1 MKRGFYPRLA
11 WSGMRKNSKLYLPYT
26 IACIGMTAMFYILMH
41 LAYSPALK
49 LIPSSTSVTMTLS
62 LGSFVMGVFSL
73 LFLFYTNSFL
83 VRRRYKEFGLYNV
96 LGMNKGNISR
106 VLAWEALI
114 NALISLV
121 GGLFLG
127 IALSKLAE
135 LGLVN
140 IMGRDTD
147 LDLRISVNALEFTT
161 LFYCG
166 IFLLIYLNSLIKIR
180 RSSASELVKSENFGE
195 KPPRANWLFGLAG
208 IVILAAAYYIAV
220 SIKTPLTALS
230 LFFIAVIMV
239 IVATY
244 LIFIAGSVWI
254 CRLLQ
259 KNKRYYYKK
268 NHFVSV
274 SSMVYRMKRN
284 GAGLASICILATM
297 VLVMISS
304 TTCLYFGAEDA
315 LRDRYPRDI
324 SISASYSGLD
334 SMTDENI
341 SALRGEISAA
351 VGGAETENI
360 LDYRCASLVGSLE
373 NGILDLSEASIY
385 STAMTTYDY
394 VAEVYIVPLADY
406 NAIAGTN
413 ESLGSDEAMIYA
425 YRMDYTDKTFAV
437 DELVSF
443 RVKKVLDS
451 FPIADGSAMASIA
464 PTVFVIVPD
473 FADTVAKL
481 GGAVSSSGDEPASLS
496 WNYAF
501 DTPVSDEE
509 ETAMC
514 ERIGERLS
522 ECSETGGYR
531 YYSRESL
538 AANRAD
544 FYGMYGG
551 LFFLGIMLSIAF
563 ICAAVLIIYYK
574 QISEGYE
581 DRRRFEIMQNVGMT
595 KKEIRSS
602 INSQL
607 LTVFF
612 LPLIFAGLHL
622 GFAFPFIHKLLM
634 LFNLSNLPL
643 LIGTTAISF
652 GVFALLY
659 AVVFRVTSNAYYNIV
674 S

>member
-26 IACIGMTAMFYILMH
+26 LACIGMTAMFYILMH
-41 LAYSPALK
+41 LADSPALK
-49 LIPSSTSVTMTLS
+49 LIPSSASVTMTLS

-83 VRRRYKEFGLYNV
+83 VRRRFKEFGLYNV

-140 IMGRDTD
+140 IMGGDTD
-147 LDLRISVNALEFTT
+147 LDLRISVKALEFTVM
-161 LFYCG
+161 FFCG

-509 ETAMC
+509 EIAMC

-522 ECSETGGYR
+522 ERSETGGYR

-544 FYGMYGG
+544 FYGMFGG

>member
-26 IACIGMTAMFYILMH
+26 LACIGMTAMFYILMH
-41 LAYSPALK
+41 LAYSPALE
-49 LIPSSTSVTMTLS
+49 LLSSSGEVSTILR
-62 LGSFVMGVFSL
+62 LGSFVIGVFSL

-83 VRRRYKEFGLYNV
+83 VRRRFKEFGLYNV

-140 IMGRDTD
+140 IMGGKTD
-147 LDLRISVNALEFTT
+147 LNLRVSVNALEFTT

-522 ECSETGGYR
+522 ECSETGGYL

-544 FYGMYGG
+544 FYGMFGG

>member
-26 IACIGMTAMFYILMH
+26 LACIGMTAMFYILMH
-41 LAYSPALK
+41 LADSPALK
-49 LIPSSTSVTMTLS
+49 LIPSSASVTATLS

-83 VRRRYKEFGLYNV
+83 VRRRFKEFGLYNV

-114 NALISLV
+114 NALISLA

-140 IMGRDTD
+140 IMGGDTD
-147 LDLRISVNALEFTT
+147 LDLRISVKALEFTVM
-161 LFYCG
+161 FFCG

-208 IVILAAAYYIAV
+208 IVLLAAAYYIAV

-304 TTCLYFGAEDA
+304 TTCLYFGTEGA
-315 LRDRYPRDI
+315 LSDRYPRDI

-341 SALRGEISAA
+341 SALRSEISAA
-351 VGGAETENI
+351 VGEAGTENI
-360 LDYRCASLVGSLE
+360 LDYRCASLAGSLK
-373 NGILDLSEASIY
+373 NGVLKTDASSIY
-385 STAMTTYDY
+385 STAIATYDY
-394 VAEVYIVPLADY
+394 VAEVYIIPLSDY

-413 ESLGSDEAMIYA
+413 ESLGSGEAMIYA

-522 ECSETGGYR
+522 ECGESGGYL

-544 FYGMYGG
+544 FYGMYSG

>member
-26 IACIGMTAMFYILMH
+26 LACIGMTAMFYILMH
-41 LAYSPALK
+41 LADSPALK
-49 LIPSSTSVTMTLS
+49 LIPSSASVTVTLS

-83 VRRRYKEFGLYNV
+83 VRRRFKEFGLYNV

-114 NALISLV
+114 NALISLA

-140 IMGRDTD
+140 IMGGDTD
-147 LDLRISVNALEFTT
+147 LDLRISVKALEFTVM
-161 LFYCG
+161 FFCG

-425 YRMDYTDKTFAV
+425 YRMDYTDKTFAA

-509 ETAMC
+509 EIAMC

-522 ECSETGGYR
+522 ECSESGGYR

-544 FYGMYGG
+544 FYGMFGG

>member
-1 MKRGFYPRLA
+1 
-11 WSGMRKNSKLYLPYT
+11 MRKNSKLYLPYT
-26 IACIGMTAMFYILMH
+26 LACIGMTAMFYILMH
-41 LAYSPALK
+41 LADSPALK
-49 LIPSSTSVTMTLS
+49 LIPSSASVTVTLS

-83 VRRRYKEFGLYNV
+83 VRRRFKEFGLYNV

-114 NALISLV
+114 NALISLA

-140 IMGRDTD
+140 IMGGDTD
-147 LDLRISVNALEFTT
+147 LDLRISVKALEFTVM
-161 LFYCG
+161 FFCG

-522 ECSETGGYR
+522 ECSESGGYL

-544 FYGMYGG
+544 FYGMFGG

>member
-26 IACIGMTAMFYILMH
+26 LACIGMTAMFYILMH
-41 LAYSPALK
+41 LADSPALK
-49 LIPSSTSVTMTLS
+49 LIPSSASVTVTLS

-83 VRRRYKEFGLYNV
+83 VRRRFKEFGLYNV

-114 NALISLV
+114 NALISLA

-140 IMGRDTD
+140 IMGGDTD
-147 LDLRISVNALEFTT
+147 LDLRISVKALEFTVM
-161 LFYCG
+161 FFCG

-509 ETAMC
+509 EIAMC

-522 ECSETGGYR
+522 ECSESGGYL

-544 FYGMYGG
+544 FYGMFGG

>member
-11 WSGMRKNSKLYLPYT
+11 WSGMRKNSKLYLPYSL
-26 IACIGMTAMFYILMH
+26 ACIGMTAMFYILMH
-41 LAYSPALK
+41 LAYSPALE
-49 LIPSSTSVTMTLS
+49 LLSSSGEVSTILR
-62 LGSFVMGVFSL
+62 LGSFVIGVFSL

-83 VRRRYKEFGLYNV
+83 VRRRFKEFGLYNV

-114 NALISLV
+114 NALISLA

-140 IMGRDTD
+140 IMGGDTD
-147 LDLRISVNALEFTT
+147 LDLRISVKALEFTVM
-161 LFYCG
+161 FFCG

-509 ETAMC
+509 EIAMC

-522 ECSETGGYR
+522 ECSESGGYL

-544 FYGMYGG
+544 FYGMFGG

>member
-26 IACIGMTAMFYILMH
+26 LACIGMTAMFYILMH
-41 LAYSPALK
+41 LADSPALK
-49 LIPSSTSVTMTLS
+49 LIPSSASVTMTLS

-83 VRRRYKEFGLYNV
+83 VRRRFKEFGLYNV

-114 NALISLV
+114 NALISLA

-140 IMGRDTD
+140 IMGGDTD
-147 LDLRISVNALEFTT
+147 LDLRISVKALEFTVM
-161 LFYCG
+161 FFCG

-509 ETAMC
+509 EIAMC

-522 ECSETGGYR
+522 ERSETGGYR

-544 FYGMYGG
+544 FYGMFGG

>member
-26 IACIGMTAMFYILMH
+26 LACIGMTAMFYILMH
-41 LAYSPALK
+41 LADSPALK
-49 LIPSSTSVTMTLS
+49 LIPSSASVTMTLS

-83 VRRRYKEFGLYNV
+83 VRRRFKEFGLYNV

-114 NALISLV
+114 NALISLA

-140 IMGRDTD
+140 IMGGDTD
-147 LDLRISVNALEFTT
+147 LDLRISVKALEFTVM
-161 LFYCG
+161 FFCG

-522 ECSETGGYR
+522 ERSESGGYL

-544 FYGMYGG
+544 FYGMFGG

-659 AVVFRVTSNAYYNIV
+659 AVVYRVTSNAYYNIV

>member
-11 WSGMRKNSKLYLPYT
+11 WSGMRKNSKLYLPYSL
-26 IACIGMTAMFYILMH
+26 ACIGMTAMFYILMH
-41 LAYSPALK
+41 LAYSPALE
-49 LIPSSTSVTMTLS
+49 LLSSSGEVSTILR
-62 LGSFVMGVFSL
+62 LGSFVIGVFSL

-140 IMGRDTD
+140 IMGGKTD
-147 LDLRISVNALEFTT
+147 LNLRVSVNALEFTT

-451 FPIADGSAMASIA
+451 FPIADGSAMASVA

-522 ECSETGGYR
+522 ECSESGGYL

-544 FYGMYGG
+544 FYGMFGG

>member
-11 WSGMRKNSKLYLPYT
+11 WSGMRKNSKLYLPYSL
-26 IACIGMTAMFYILMH
+26 ACIGMTAMFYILMH
-41 LAYSPALK
+41 LADSPALK
-49 LIPSSTSVTMTLS
+49 LIPSSASVTVTLS

-114 NALISLV
+114 NALISLA

-140 IMGRDTD
+140 IMGGDTD
-147 LDLRISVNALEFTT
+147 LDLRISVKALEFTVM
-161 LFYCG
+161 FFCG
-166 IFLLIYLNSLIKIR
+166 IFLLIYINSLIKIR

-522 ECSETGGYR
+522 ECSETGGYL

-544 FYGMYGG
+544 FYGMFGG
-551 LFFLGIMLSIAF
+551 LFFLGIMLRIAF

-659 AVVFRVTSNAYYNIV
+659 AVVYRVTSNAYYNIV

>member
-26 IACIGMTAMFYILMH
+26 LACIGMTAMFYILMH
-41 LAYSPALK
+41 LAYSPALE
-49 LIPSSTSVTMTLS
+49 LMPSATSVSVTLR

-373 NGILDLSEASIY
+373 NGILDLNEASIY

>member
-11 WSGMRKNSKLYLPYT
+11 WSGMRKNSKLYLPYSL
-26 IACIGMTAMFYILMH
+26 ACIGMTAMFYILMH
-41 LAYSPALK
+41 LAYSPALE
-49 LIPSSTSVTMTLS
+49 LLSSSGEVSTILR
-62 LGSFVMGVFSL
+62 LGSFVIGVFSL

-140 IMGRDTD
+140 IMGGKTD
-147 LDLRISVNALEFTT
+147 LNLRVSVNALEFTT

-509 ETAMC
+509 EIAMC

-522 ECSETGGYR
+522 ECSESGGYL

-544 FYGMYGG
+544 FYGMFGG

>member
-26 IACIGMTAMFYILMH
+26 LACIGMTAMFYILMH
-41 LAYSPALK
+41 LADSPALK
-49 LIPSSTSVTMTLS
+49 LIPSSASVTMTLS

-83 VRRRYKEFGLYNV
+83 VRRRFKEFGLYNV

-114 NALISLV
+114 NALISLA

-140 IMGRDTD
+140 IMGGDAD
-147 LDLRISVNALEFTT
+147 LDLRISVKALEFTVM
-161 LFYCG
+161 FFCG

-509 ETAMC
+509 EIAMC

-522 ECSETGGYR
+522 ECSESGGYL

-544 FYGMYGG
+544 FYGMFGG

>member
-26 IACIGMTAMFYILMH
+26 LACIGMTAMFYILMH
-41 LAYSPALK
+41 LADSPALK
-49 LIPSSTSVTMTLS
+49 LIPSSASVTMTLS

-83 VRRRYKEFGLYNV
+83 VRRRFKEFGLYNV

-114 NALISLV
+114 NALISLA

-140 IMGRDTD
+140 IMGGNTD
-147 LDLRISVNALEFTT
+147 LDLRISVKALEFTVM
-161 LFYCG
+161 FFCG

-509 ETAMC
+509 EIAMC

-522 ECSETGGYR
+522 ECSESGGYL

>member
-11 WSGMRKNSKLYLPYT
+11 WSGMRKNSKLYLPYSL
-26 IACIGMTAMFYILMH
+26 ACIGMTAMFYILMH
-41 LAYSPALK
+41 LAYSPALE
-49 LIPSSTSVTMTLS
+49 LLSSSGEVSTILR
-62 LGSFVMGVFSL
+62 LGSFVIGVFSL

-140 IMGRDTD
+140 IMGGKTD
-147 LDLRISVNALEFTT
+147 LNLRVSVNALEFTT

-351 VGGAETENI
+351 VGEAGTENI

-437 DELVSF
+437 DDLVSF

-522 ECSETGGYR
+522 ECSESGGYL

-544 FYGMYGG
+544 FYGMFGG

>member
-26 IACIGMTAMFYILMH
+26 LACIGMTAMFYILLY
-41 LAYSPALK
+41 LADSSALE
-49 LIPSSTSVTMTLS
+49 LIPSATSVSATLR
-62 LGSFVMGVFSL
+62 LGSLVMCVFSV

-140 IMGRDTD
+140 IMGGKTD
-147 LDLRISVNALEFTT
+147 LNLRVSVNALEFTT

-360 LDYRCASLVGSLE
+360 LDYRCASLAGSLKD
-373 NGILDLSEASIY
+373 GVLKTDASSIY
-385 STAMTTYDY
+385 STAIATYDY
-394 VAEVYIVPLADY
+394 VAEVQIVPLADY
-406 NAIAGTN
+406 NAMAGTN
-413 ESLGSDEAMIYA
+413 ESLGSDEAVIYA

-522 ECSETGGYR
+522 ECSESGGYL

-544 FYGMYGG
+544 FYGMFGG

-581 DRRRFEIMQNVGMT
+581 DRSRFEIMQNVGMT

-652 GVFALLY
+652 VVFALLY
-659 AVVFRVTSNAYYNIV
+659 AVVYRVTSNAYYNIV

>member
-41 LAYSPALK
+41 LAYSPALE
-49 LIPSSTSVTMTLS
+49 LLSSSGEVSTILR
-62 LGSFVMGVFSL
+62 LGSFVIGVFSL

-96 LGMNKGNISR
+96 LGMNTGNISR

-140 IMGRDTD
+140 IMGGKTD
-147 LDLRISVNALEFTT
+147 LNLRVSVNALEFTT

-522 ECSETGGYR
+522 ERSETGGYR

-544 FYGMYGG
+544 FYGMFGG

>member
-26 IACIGMTAMFYILMH
+26 LACIGMTAMFYILLY
-41 LAYSPALK
+41 LADSSALN
-49 LIPSSTSVTMTLS
+49 LIPSATSVPATLR
-62 LGSFVMGVFSL
+62 LGSLVMCVFSV

-127 IALSKLAE
+127 TALSKLAE

-140 IMGRDTD
+140 VMGGKTD
-147 LDLRISVNALEFTT
+147 LSLRVSVNALEFTT

-195 KPPRANWLFGLAG
+195 KPPKANWLFGLVG
-208 IVILAAAYYIAV
+208 IAILAGAYYIAV
-220 SIKTPLTALS
+220 SIKHPLTALS
-230 LFFIAVIMV
+230 VFFIAVIMV

-304 TTCLYFGAEDA
+304 TTCLYFGAEDS
-315 LRDRYPRDI
+315 LHSRYPRDI
-324 SISASYSGLD
+324 SVSAYYSGLD
-334 SMTDENI
+334 GMTDENI
-341 SALRGEISAA
+341 SVLRSEISAA
-351 VGGAETENI
+351 VGEAETENI
-360 LDYRCASLVGSLE
+360 LDYRCASLAGSLKD
-373 NGILDLSEASIY
+373 GVLKTDASSIY
-385 STAMTTYDY
+385 STAIATYDY
-394 VAEVYIVPLADY
+394 VAEVQIVPLADY
-406 NAIAGTN
+406 NAMAGTN
-413 ESLGSDEAMIYA
+413 ESLSSDEAVIYA

-437 DELVSF
+437 DDLVSF

-464 PTVFVIVPD
+464 PTVFVVVPD

-509 ETAMC
+509 EIALC

-522 ECSETGGYR
+522 ECSETGGYL

>member
-26 IACIGMTAMFYILMH
+26 LACIGMTAMFYILMH
-41 LAYSPALK
+41 LADSPALK
-49 LIPSSTSVTMTLS
+49 LIPSSASVTMTLS

-114 NALISLV
+114 NALISLA

-140 IMGRDTD
+140 IMGGDTD
-147 LDLRISVNALEFTT
+147 LDLRISVKALEFTVM
-161 LFYCG
+161 FFCG

-509 ETAMC
+509 EIAMC

-522 ECSETGGYR
+522 ECSESGGYL

>member
-26 IACIGMTAMFYILMH
+26 LACIGMTAMFYILMH
-41 LAYSPALK
+41 LADSPALK
-49 LIPSSTSVTMTLS
+49 LIPSSASVTATLS

-83 VRRRYKEFGLYNV
+83 VRRRFKEFGLYNV

-114 NALISLV
+114 NALISLA

-140 IMGRDTD
+140 IMGGDTD
-147 LDLRISVNALEFTT
+147 LDLRISVKALEFTVM
-161 LFYCG
+161 FFCG

-230 LFFIAVIMV
+230 LFFIA
-239 IVATY
+239 
-244 LIFIAGSVWI
+244 GSVWI

-315 LRDRYPRDI
+315 LSDRYPRDI

-360 LDYRCASLVGSLE
+360 LDYRCASLVGSLKD
-373 NGILDLSEASIY
+373 GVLDLSEASIY

-413 ESLGSDEAMIYA
+413 ESLSFGEAMIYA

-509 ETAMC
+509 EIALC

-522 ECSETGGYR
+522 ECSETGGYL

-659 AVVFRVTSNAYYNIV
+659 AVVYRVTSNAYYNIV

>member
-26 IACIGMTAMFYILMH
+26 LACIGMTAMFYILMH
-41 LAYSPALK
+41 LADSPALK
-49 LIPSSTSVTMTLS
+49 LIPSSASVTVTLS

-83 VRRRYKEFGLYNV
+83 VRRRFKEFGLYNV

-114 NALISLV
+114 NALISLA

-140 IMGRDTD
+140 IMGGDTD
-147 LDLRISVNALEFTT
+147 LDLRISVKALEFTVM
-161 LFYCG
+161 FFCG
-166 IFLLIYLNSLIKIR
+166 IFLLIYINSLIKIR

-522 ECSETGGYR
+522 ECSETGGYL

>member
-11 WSGMRKNSKLYLPYT
+11 WSGMRKNSKLYLPYSL
-26 IACIGMTAMFYILMH
+26 ACIGMTAMFYILMH
-41 LAYSPALK
+41 LAYSPALE
-49 LIPSSTSVTMTLS
+49 LLSSSGEVSTILR
-62 LGSFVMGVFSL
+62 LGSFVIGVFSL

-114 NALISLV
+114 NALISLA

-140 IMGRDTD
+140 IMGGDTD
-147 LDLRISVNALEFTT
+147 LDLRISVKALEFTVM
-161 LFYCG
+161 FFCG

-437 DELVSF
+437 DDLVSF

-522 ECSETGGYR
+522 ECSQTGGYR

-544 FYGMYGG
+544 FYGMFGG

>member
-26 IACIGMTAMFYILMH
+26 LACIGMTAMFYILMH
-41 LAYSPALK
+41 LADSPALK
-49 LIPSSTSVTMTLS
+49 LIPSSASVTVTLS

-83 VRRRYKEFGLYNV
+83 VRRRFKEFGLYNV

-114 NALISLV
+114 NALISLA

-140 IMGRDTD
+140 IMGGDTD
-147 LDLRISVNALEFTT
+147 LDLRISVKALEFTVM
-161 LFYCG
+161 FFCG
-166 IFLLIYLNSLIKIR
+166 IFLLIYINSLIKIR

-522 ECSETGGYR
+522 ECSQTGGYL

-544 FYGMYGG
+544 FYGMFGG

>member
-26 IACIGMTAMFYILMH
+26 LACIGMTAMFYILMH
-41 LAYSPALK
+41 LADSPALK
-49 LIPSSTSVTMTLS
+49 LIPSSASVTVTLS

-83 VRRRYKEFGLYNV
+83 VRRRFKEFGLYNV

-114 NALISLV
+114 NALISLA

-140 IMGRDTD
+140 IMGGDTD
-147 LDLRISVNALEFTT
+147 LDLRISVKALEFTVM
-161 LFYCG
+161 FFCG

-522 ECSETGGYR
+522 ECSESGGYL

>member
-26 IACIGMTAMFYILMH
+26 LACIGMTAMFYILMH
-41 LAYSPALK
+41 LADSPALK
-49 LIPSSTSVTMTLS
+49 LIPSSASVTATLS

-83 VRRRYKEFGLYNV
+83 VRRRFKEFGLYNV

-114 NALISLV
+114 NALISLT

-140 IMGRDTD
+140 IMGGDTD
-147 LDLRISVNALEFTT
+147 LDLRISVKALEFSVM
-161 LFYCG
+161 FFCG

-360 LDYRCASLVGSLE
+360 LDYRCASLVGSLKD
-373 NGILDLSEASIY
+373 GVLDLSEASIY

-443 RVKKVLDS
+443 RVKTVLDS

-509 ETAMC
+509 EIALC

-522 ECSETGGYR
+522 ECSETGGYL

-544 FYGMYGG
+544 FYGMFGG

>member
-26 IACIGMTAMFYILMH
+26 LACIGMTAMFYILMH
-41 LAYSPALK
+41 LADSPALK
-49 LIPSSTSVTMTLS
+49 LIPSSASVTVTLS

-83 VRRRYKEFGLYNV
+83 VRRRFKEFGLYNV

-114 NALISLV
+114 NALISLA

-140 IMGRDTD
+140 IMGGDTD
-147 LDLRISVNALEFTT
+147 LDLRISVKALEFTVM
-161 LFYCG
+161 FFCG

-360 LDYRCASLVGSLE
+360 LDYRCASLVGSLKD
-373 NGILDLSEASIY
+373 GVLDLSEASIY

-522 ECSETGGYR
+522 ECSESGGYL

-544 FYGMYGG
+544 FYGMFGG

>member
-26 IACIGMTAMFYILMH
+26 LACIGMTAMFYILMH
-41 LAYSPALK
+41 LADSPALK
-49 LIPSSTSVTMTLS
+49 LIPSSASVTVTLS

-83 VRRRYKEFGLYNV
+83 VRRRFKEFGLYNV

-114 NALISLV
+114 NALISLA

-140 IMGRDTD
+140 IMGGDTD
-147 LDLRISVNALEFTT
+147 LDLRISVKALEFTVM
-161 LFYCG
+161 FFCG

-385 STAMTTYDY
+385 STAMITYDY

-522 ECSETGGYR
+522 ECSQTGGYL

-544 FYGMYGG
+544 FYGMFGG

>member
-26 IACIGMTAMFYILMH
+26 LACIGMTAMFYILMH
-41 LAYSPALK
+41 LADSPALK
-49 LIPSSTSVTMTLS
+49 LIPSSASVTVTLS

-114 NALISLV
+114 NALISLA

-140 IMGRDTD
+140 IMGGDTD
-147 LDLRISVNALEFTT
+147 LDLRISVKALEFTVM
-161 LFYCG
+161 FFCG
-166 IFLLIYLNSLIKIR
+166 IFLLIYINSLIKIR

-522 ECSETGGYR
+522 ECSESGGYL

-544 FYGMYGG
+544 FYGMFGG

>member
-26 IACIGMTAMFYILMH
+26 LACIGMTAMFYILMH
-41 LAYSPALK
+41 LADSPALK
-49 LIPSSTSVTMTLS
+49 LIPSSASVTMTLS

-83 VRRRYKEFGLYNV
+83 VRRRFKEFGLYNV

-140 IMGRDTD
+140 IMGGKTD
-147 LDLRISVNALEFTT
+147 LNLRVSVNALEFTT

-509 ETAMC
+509 EIAMC

-522 ECSETGGYR
+522 ECSETGGYL

-544 FYGMYGG
+544 FYGMFGG

>member
-26 IACIGMTAMFYILMH
+26 LACIGMTAMFYILMH
-41 LAYSPALK
+41 LADSPALK
-49 LIPSSTSVTMTLS
+49 LIPSSASVTVTLS

-83 VRRRYKEFGLYNV
+83 VRRRFKEFGLYNV

-114 NALISLV
+114 NALISLA

-140 IMGRDTD
+140 IMGGDTD
-147 LDLRISVNALEFTT
+147 LDLRISVKALEFTVM
-161 LFYCG
+161 FFCG
-166 IFLLIYLNSLIKIR
+166 IFLLIYINSLIKIR

-413 ESLGSDEAMIYA
+413 ESLSSDEAMIYA

-437 DELVSF
+437 DDLVSF

-509 ETAMC
+509 EIAMC

-522 ECSETGGYR
+522 ECSESGGYL

>member
-26 IACIGMTAMFYILMH
+26 LACVGMTAMFYILMH
-41 LAYSPALK
+41 LAYSPALE
-49 LIPSSTSVTMTLS
+49 LLSSSGEVSTILR

-83 VRRRYKEFGLYNV
+83 VRRRFKEFGLYNV

-114 NALISLV
+114 NALISLA

-140 IMGRDTD
+140 IMGGDTD
-147 LDLRISVNALEFTT
+147 LDLRISVKALEFTVM
-161 LFYCG
+161 FFCG

-394 VAEVYIVPLADY
+394 VAEVYIIPLSDY

-413 ESLGSDEAMIYA
+413 ESLNSDEAVLYA

-437 DELVSF
+437 DDVVSF

-451 FPIADGSAMASIA
+451 FPVGDGSAMASIA

-509 ETAMC
+509 EIAMC

-522 ECSETGGYR
+522 ERSETGGYR

-544 FYGMYGG
+544 FYGMFGG

>member
-26 IACIGMTAMFYILMH
+26 LACIGMTAMFYILMH
-41 LAYSPALK
+41 LADSPALK
-49 LIPSSTSVTMTLS
+49 LIPSSASVTMTLS

-83 VRRRYKEFGLYNV
+83 VRRRFKEFGLYNV

-140 IMGRDTD
+140 IMGGDTD
-147 LDLRISVNALEFTT
+147 LDLRISVKALEFTVM
-161 LFYCG
+161 FFCG

-473 FADTVAKL
+473 FADTVEKL
-481 GGAVSSSGDEPASLS
+481 GGAVSHSDDEPAKLS

-501 DTPVSDEE
+501 DTSVSDEE
-509 ETAMC
+509 EIAMC

-522 ECSETGGYR
+522 ECGESGGYL

>member
-26 IACIGMTAMFYILMH
+26 LACIGMTAMFYILMH
-41 LAYSPALK
+41 LADSPALK
-49 LIPSSTSVTMTLS
+49 LIPSSASVTMTLS

-83 VRRRYKEFGLYNV
+83 VRRRFKEFGLYNV

-114 NALISLV
+114 NALISLA

-140 IMGRDTD
+140 IMGGDTD
-147 LDLRISVNALEFTT
+147 LDLRISVKALEFTVM
-161 LFYCG
+161 FFCG

-509 ETAMC
+509 EIAMC

-522 ECSETGGYR
+522 ERSETGGYR

-544 FYGMYGG
+544 FYGMFGG

-563 ICAAVLIIYYK
+563 ICAAVLIIYDK

>member
-26 IACIGMTAMFYILMH
+26 LACIGMTAMFYILMH
-41 LAYSPALK
+41 LADSPALK
-49 LIPSSTSVTMTLS
+49 LIPSSASVTVTLS

-83 VRRRYKEFGLYNV
+83 VRRRFKEFGLYNV

-114 NALISLV
+114 NALISLA

-140 IMGRDTD
+140 IMGGDTD
-147 LDLRISVNALEFTT
+147 LDLRISVKALEFTVM
-161 LFYCG
+161 FFCG

-195 KPPRANWLFGLAG
+195 KPPRANWLFGMAG

-341 SALRGEISAA
+341 SALRGAISAA

-522 ECSETGGYR
+522 ECSESGGYL

-544 FYGMYGG
+544 FYGMFGG

>member
-26 IACIGMTAMFYILMH
+26 LACIGMTAMFYILMH
-41 LAYSPALK
+41 LADSPALK
-49 LIPSSTSVTMTLS
+49 LIPSSTSVTATLS

-83 VRRRYKEFGLYNV
+83 VRRRFKEFGLYNV

-114 NALISLV
+114 NALISLA

-140 IMGRDTD
+140 IMGGDTD
-147 LDLRISVNALEFTT
+147 LDLRISVKALEFTVM
-161 LFYCG
+161 FFCG

-522 ECSETGGYR
+522 ECSESGGYL

-544 FYGMYGG
+544 FYGMFGG